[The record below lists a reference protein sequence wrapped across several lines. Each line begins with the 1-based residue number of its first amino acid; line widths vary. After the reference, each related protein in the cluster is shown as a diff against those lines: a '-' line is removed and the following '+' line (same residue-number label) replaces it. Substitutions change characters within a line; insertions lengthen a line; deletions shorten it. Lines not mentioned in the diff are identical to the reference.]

1 VLLHRRYL
9 RRSPE
14 NVLAQS
20 KTGIQKGDTA
30 MENEDNLPTE
40 VSRGIVKIG
49 DLEMEVVQLDNGQ
62 RITTEESMLRFLAW
76 LGSVIEGER

>member
-1 VLLHRRYL
+1 
-9 RRSPE
+9 
-14 NVLAQS
+14 
-20 KTGIQKGDTA
+20 